1 LHHRTK
7 LAWIAGMSSPRV
19 TVIISTYNWSTVLP
33 YAIASVLAQ
42 TMPDLELLVIGD
54 GCTDDSEQ
62 VVAGIKDQRV
72 RWINLAVNTGH
83 QAGPNNRG
91 LEEAKGE
98 YIAYLGH
105 DDLWLP
111 HHLQCMI
118 DALEHSRAAVAH
130 TMLMSI
136 PPGKEVGIPVIPIA
150 RVGSAPSCTVYRR
163 SVTEKIGGW
172 RDYRQIDVPPEIDLF
187 RRARA
192 AGFEAL
198 FVPRL
203 TALKFPALD
212 RQNVY
217 RERPSHEQSIWLERI
232 RSDTHFETSHLV
244 RMIVTDQ
251 VTRALPARRL
261 IRILAEELKKRL
273 TWRLTRRSG
282 FKAIFWTVKGAGI
295 DLQKKY
301 KGLE

>member
-1 LHHRTK
+1 
-7 LAWIAGMSSPRV
+7 MSSPRV

-217 RERPSHEQSIWLERI
+217 RERPSHEQSILLERI